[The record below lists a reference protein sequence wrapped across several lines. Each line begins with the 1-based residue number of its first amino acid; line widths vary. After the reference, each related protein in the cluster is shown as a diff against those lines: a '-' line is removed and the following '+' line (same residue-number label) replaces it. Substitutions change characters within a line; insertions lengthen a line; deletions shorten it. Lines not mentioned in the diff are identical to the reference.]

1 MRSLAKSPG
10 TNPGAHTA
18 NRRARGQVA
27 YRDVHGVDPPPA
39 HTVFRGHAYLDY
51 LYGEIWTR
59 EKYLTR
65 RDRRIISICCSAA
78 VRADAD
84 VREHLGSALRN
95 EELTYEELQEV
106 VEHYAVYV
114 GWPLGR
120 HLDDMLLDVAT
131 ELGVTG

>member
-1 MRSLAKSPG
+1 MAEGEQREELLE
-10 TNPGAHTA
+10 
-18 NRRARGQVA
+18 RARE
-27 YRDVHGVDPPPA
+27 
-39 HTVFRGHAYLDY
+39 HAMPR
-51 LYGEIWTR
+51 TR
-59 EKYLTR
+59 RIQE
-65 RDRRIISICCSAA
+65 RDRRVISICCSAA
-78 VRADAD
+78 VRADAE

>member
-1 MRSLAKSPG
+1 VLGLEPNGEQSIF
-10 TNPGAHTA
+10 
-18 NRRARGQVA
+18 RR
-27 YRDVHGVDPPPA
+27 
-39 HTVFRGHAYLDY
+39 HAYIDF

-59 EKYLTR
+59 ERYLTR

-84 VREHLGSALRN
+84 VREHLTAAL
-95 EELTYEELQEV
+95 ELKELTHTELQAL

-120 HLDDMLLDVAT
+120 HLDDLLSEVAGT
-131 ELGVTG
+131 SGVTD